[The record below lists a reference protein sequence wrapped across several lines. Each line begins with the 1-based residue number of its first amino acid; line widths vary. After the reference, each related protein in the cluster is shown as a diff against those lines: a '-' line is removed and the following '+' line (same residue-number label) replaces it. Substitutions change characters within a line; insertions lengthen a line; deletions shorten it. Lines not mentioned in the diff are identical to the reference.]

1 MRTLKNR
8 LYIGV
13 FGNIWAEQTANK
25 IRSVRGADLVN
36 VFEYRNREELF
47 IDQYDYFILTD
58 FGRQT
63 EWSVEY
69 RDKLNQMRE
78 IIYTRSMKSVILA
91 NNDDLDISTSLR
103 EACCRVVRINDLS
116 WNNIPNRLV
125 EALLNELSPVEMV
138 SQISASAA

>member
-13 FGNIWAEQTANK
+13 FGNIWAEQTADK
-25 IRSVRGADLVN
+25 IKSVLGSDLVN
-36 VFEYRNREELF
+36 VFKYRNREELF
-47 IDQYDYFILTD
+47 IDQYDYFIITD
-58 FGRQT
+58 FGKQT
-63 EWSVEY
+63 EWNVDY
-69 RDKLNQMRE
+69 RDKLNEMRE

-103 EACCRVVRINDLS
+103 EACCRVLRINDLS
-116 WNNIPNRLV
+116 WNNIPDRLTG
-125 EALLNELSPVEMV
+125 LLLSELSFVKKV